1 MIDKSLRP
9 LLFILGWLSVILGF
23 IGALL
28 PIMPTT
34 PFLILAA
41 YLFSKS
47 SPRFHAWLLSLPKFG
62 PVIQEWESKKVIR
75 KDVKLTAIALLSV
88 SMMGTLI
95 FVNVNWKVKSI
106 LIVIWLSVSLF
117 IYTRKSE

>member
-9 LLFILGWLSVILGF
+9 LLFILGWISVILGF

-47 SPRFHAWLLSLPKFG
+47 SPKFHAWLLNLPKFG
-62 PVIQEWESKKVIR
+62 PIIQEWESQKTIK
-75 KDVKLTAIALLSV
+75 KDVKITAIALLSV

-95 FVNVNWKVKSI
+95 FVNVSWKIKSI
-106 LIVIWLSVSLF
+106 LVFIWISVSVF
-117 IYTRKSE
+117 IATRKSQ

>member
-9 LLFILGWLSVILGF
+9 LLFILGWISVILGF

-47 SPRFHAWLLSLPKFG
+47 SPKFHAWLLNLPKFG
-62 PVIQEWESKKVIR
+62 PIIQEWESQKTIK
-75 KDVKLTAIALLSV
+75 KDVKITAIALLSV
-88 SMMGTLI
+88 SMMGTLT
-95 FVNVNWKVKSI
+95 FVNVSWKIKSI
-106 LIVIWLSVSLF
+106 LVFIWLSVSVF
-117 IYTRKSE
+117 IATRKSQ

>member
-9 LLFILGWLSVILGF
+9 LLFILGWISVILGF

-47 SPRFHAWLLSLPKFG
+47 SPKFHAWLLNLPKFG
-62 PVIQEWESKKVIR
+62 PIIQEWESQKTIK
-75 KDVKLTAIALLSV
+75 KDVKITAIALLSV

-95 FVNVNWKVKSI
+95 FVNVSWKIKSI
-106 LIVIWLSVSLF
+106 LVFIWLSVSVF
-117 IYTRKSE
+117 IATRKSQ

>member
-1 MIDKSLRP
+1 MIDKTLRP
-9 LLFILGWLSVILGF
+9 FFFVLGWVSVLLGF

-28 PIMPTT
+28 PVMPTT

-47 SPRFHAWLLSLPKFG
+47 SPKFHAWLLNLPKFG
-62 PVIQEWESKKVIR
+62 PVIKEWEESKTIK
-75 KDVKLTAIALLSV
+75 KEVKIMAIGLLSI

-95 FVNVNWKVKSI
+95 FVPVKMIVKYI
-106 LIVIWLSVSLF
+106 LTGIWISVS
-117 IYTRKSE
+117 IYIATRKS

>member
-1 MIDKSLRP
+1 LIDKSLRP
-9 LLFILGWLSVILGF
+9 LLFILGWISVILGF

-47 SPRFHAWLLSLPKFG
+47 SPKFHAWLLNLPKFG
-62 PVIQEWESKKVIR
+62 PIIQEWESQKTIK
-75 KDVKLTAIALLSV
+75 KDVKITAIALLSV

-95 FVNVNWKVKSI
+95 FVNVSWKIKSI
-106 LIVIWLSVSLF
+106 LVFIWISVSVF
-117 IYTRKSE
+117 IATRKSQ